1 MVMKLKFISMAML
14 FVFAVALPGS
24 LYAQNSVPPQMKSPS
39 PEERSKKETDMMKEK
54 LKLTDEQTQ
63 KVGDINLKY
72 AQQMDEIRKQN
83 SQPAERQANHEK
95 MKKMHE
101 KKLAEMKTVLTPEQ
115 FEQYQKTQGGGM
127 RKEHPKNP
135 ANQTIPANPTK

>member
-1 MVMKLKFISMAML
+1 MAML

-24 LYAQNSVPPQMKSPS
+24 LYAQNSVPPQMKAPS
-39 PEERSKKETDMMKEK
+39 PEEMSKKVTEKMKEK

-63 KVGDINLKY
+63 KVSDINLKY

-83 SQPAERQANHEK
+83 TQPADRQANHEK
-95 MKKMHE
+95 MKELRE

-115 FEQYQKTQGGGM
+115 FEQYQKMQGGM
-127 RKEHPKNP
+127 RKEHP
-135 ANQTIPANPTK
+135 ANPANPTK